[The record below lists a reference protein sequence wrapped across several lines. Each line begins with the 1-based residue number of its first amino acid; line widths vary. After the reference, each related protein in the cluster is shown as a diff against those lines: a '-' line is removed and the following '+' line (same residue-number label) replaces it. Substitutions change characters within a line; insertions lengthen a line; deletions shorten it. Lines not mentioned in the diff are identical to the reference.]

1 PDMIFVLCLLLA
13 MFTVL
18 ILELVRTDIVFFSVL
33 VILLLTDIL
42 TIDEALSG
50 FANEGVQTVALLFI
64 VAGSVQKSGL
74 IDRLIKKWLLNIRTR
89 ISSMLRFFL
98 PISLFSAFLNN
109 TPIVATFTPIIKSWC
124 VDRRIAPSKFL
135 IPLSYVTI
143 LGGMITLMGTSTNLV
158 VHGL

>member
-1 PDMIFVLCLLLA
+1 M
-13 MFTVL
+13 
-18 ILELVRTDIVFFSVL
+18 
-33 VILLLTDIL
+33 
-42 TIDEALSG
+42 
-50 FANEGVQTVALLFI
+50 
-64 VAGSVQKSGL
+64 
-74 IDRLIKKWLLNIRTR
+74 
-89 ISSMLRFFL
+89 SSMLRFFL

-158 VHGL
+158 VHGLMLDLGLEGFSFFTLASVGIPVTVIGLIYLFTIGYRLLPDNKG